1 MKRSV
6 RAGSFLLSARN
17 WRSPFSG
24 SFSGGQKIAFKE
36 SPRFEEILRMPSRT
50 ENFKSRYVSSSTFK
64 SLTSVAAFWGLSGFP
79 SEFLELKLES
89 KFLSGLF
96 QK

>member
-1 MKRSV
+1 
-6 RAGSFLLSARN
+6 
-17 WRSPFSG
+17 
-24 SFSGGQKIAFKE
+24 
-36 SPRFEEILRMPSRT
+36 
-50 ENFKSRYVSSSTFK
+50 
-64 SLTSVAAFWGLSGFP
+64 VAAFWGLSGFP

>member
-1 MKRSV
+1 LLMKKSV
-6 RAGSFLLSARN
+6 RAGSFALSARN

-24 SFSGGQKIAFKE
+24 SFSGGQKIAFNE

-79 SEFLELKLES
+79 SEFLELKL
-89 KFLSGLF
+89 
-96 QK
+96 